1 MSVEEAWQRPR
12 LFPTTDVT
20 SLDETARRAASA
32 FLAVLPAAREYS
44 RTLLEGVDAPA
55 GSVETF
61 VDVPFALGE
70 KVWRPDGLIRVTRG
84 SKSWVA
90 LVDVKT
96 STDVLVP
103 EEVEAYLNI
112 ARLNKFDALITISN
126 QIATAETHPIAA
138 DRQNRRT
145 VRMHHWSWAYL
156 VSAAVQQKELRAVSD
171 THQAWILGELVRY
184 LEHPTS
190 GALSFDDMGDAWV
203 TVREHVHTGTLR
215 AGDKEIPAATAR
227 FDALLTYAALRLSR
241 RVGSEVRVQL
251 SRKELAHPA
260 RRQALLKASLLKEGT
275 LSGTIKIPDAIGDI
289 VVTADLRTR
298 QVTAHVDVDAP
309 KTGRPTTQVNW
320 LTRQLKEAPG
330 GLRVEAFAAK
340 GRGSGSA
347 TMLSAAREDA
357 ESLVV
362 GPTKKL
368 RSFRVAKIVPIGT
381 RRGRGR
387 RSVIDSVLEAI
398 DGLYEDVVQ
407 QFKPWAAS
415 PPKYHKAVGSDLPT
429 EEEPEA
435 AADDTNRPKRV
446 RVRRSKPAIG
456 TWLVNRSWLVVCSV
470 ALTPVAAAGALGIAS
485 SSDERGTLL
494 VSRVGTLPIPD
505 SCEDGATRPFTPT
518 SIDIQGVRRNLQILA
533 MARDANDVPG
543 VPPPINGGNT
553 VAWDRPPRGLQPG
566 SPRGNVLLNAHT
578 GRALDGTALGN
589 EMLAKVDVGDV
600 IKLRRNATHLCYR
613 ITKRIE
619 VSVDEE
625 YKPFYA
631 EDGPPQF
638 AFIVCSGERIGP
650 GEWTKRTMW
659 FGSPIGTGRSVSGAG
674 KRT

>member
-1 MSVEEAWQRPR
+1 MGAEEAWQRPR
-12 LFPTTDVT
+12 LFPTSDVT
-20 SLDETARRAASA
+20 STDETARRAASA

-44 RTLLEGVDAPA
+44 RTLLGGVDAPA
-55 GSVETF
+55 GSIETF
-61 VDVPFALGE
+61 VEVPFKLGE

-90 LVDVKT
+90 LVEVKT
-96 STDVLVP
+96 SADVLVP

-126 QIATAETHPIAA
+126 QITTAETHPTAA

-156 VSAAVQQKELRAVSD
+156 VSAAVQQKELRADSHP
-171 THQAWILGELVRY
+171 HQAWILGELVRY

-190 GALSFDDMGDAWV
+190 GALSFDDMGGAWV
-203 TVREHVHTGTLR
+203 TVREQVHTGTLR

-251 SRKELAHPA
+251 SRKELAHPS

-275 LSGTIKIPDAIGDI
+275 LSGTLKIPDAIGAI

-309 KTGRPTTQVNW
+309 KTGRATTQVNW
-320 LTRQLKEAPG
+320 LTRQLREAPG
-330 GLRVEAFAAK
+330 ALRVEAFAAI
-340 GRGSGSA
+340 GRGSGAA

-362 GPTKKL
+362 DPTRKL
-368 RSFRVAKIVPIGT
+368 RSFRVAKIVPMGAK
-381 RRGRGR
+381 RGR
-387 RSVIDSVLEAI
+387 RSFIDSVLEAI

-435 AADDTNRPKRV
+435 APDDSNRPERV
-446 RVRRSKPAIG
+446 RVRRTKPAIRS
-456 TWLVNRSWLVVCSV
+456 WLVSRSWLVVCSV

-485 SSDERGTLL
+485 SSDEHGTLL
-494 VSRVGTLPIPD
+494 ASKVGALPIPD
-505 SCEDGATRPFTPT
+505 SCENGATRPFTPT
-518 SIDIQGVRRNLQILA
+518 SIDIQGVRRNLPILA
-533 MARDANDVPG
+533 MARDVNGVPG

-600 IKLRRNATHLCYR
+600 IKLRDNATHLCYR
-613 ITKRIE
+613 ITKRVE

-650 GEWTKRTMW
+650 GEWTKRTIW
-659 FGSPIGTGRSVSGAG
+659 FGSPIGAGRSVNGAG